1 MQQPIIPSRNYAS
14 EAQLTRAMAEQV
26 QDIELAGILARQGLR
41 EIRTAHGYATERL
54 SQTLR
59 CVEQVKQTAVQRR
72 GLSPLQQAA
81 LYHYTQAYLYEMLLL
96 ADESG
101 DAIIAELQ
109 HW

>member
-1 MQQPIIPSRNYAS
+1 MQQTIISNRYVGL
-14 EAQLTRAMAEQV
+14 EAQLTRAMAEQL
-26 QDIELAGILARQGLR
+26 QELALAGTLARQGLR
-41 EIRTAHGYATERL
+41 EIRTAHCYAAERL

-59 CVEQVKQTAVQRR
+59 AAEQVKQTARQRS
-72 GLSPLQQAA
+72 GLSPLQEVA